1 MMEAE
6 GRAPERMAAALRGLP
21 EQDPPSRV
29 LVPGL
34 LDGLDAVARRVRAL
48 TVRGGADVAARP
60 YLQAYS

>member
-1 MMEAE
+1 MEAE
-6 GRAPERMAAALRGLP
+6 GRTPGRMAAALRDLP

-48 TVRGGADVAARP
+48 TARGSADEEARP
-60 YLQAYS
+60 CLQAYS